1 MVTPPPNPLPHHWG
15 WEGEADSPSG
25 VEKMNTSGC
34 SVQQKPQDTH
44 KAGIG
49 IYMQGRELIVRAFFV
64 SSDLGLSKDFRAA
77 VKGGWVWVVKMLF
90 RRPTA
95 HTRVPCLES

>member
-1 MVTPPPNPLPHHWG
+1 
-15 WEGEADSPSG
+15 
-25 VEKMNTSGC
+25 
-34 SVQQKPQDTH
+34 
-44 KAGIG
+44 
-49 IYMQGRELIVRAFFV
+49 MQGRELIVRAFFV